1 MVFVDFTILFGLFRD
16 FRLIINAMA
25 SRQCGSKRRKC
36 ENKYVSV
43 SALSREEKTVLDDL
57 SIKLKVASVHGNSRS
72 TCWNHIGHLHSASE
86 SKVIDES
93 RYYCLPC
100 LESQKAA
107 GAKGHL
113 SKVCSF
119 SASTSTG
126 TISMHLSMKHDI
138 HQNYGKVAKIVGYLK
153 KYDASSSGAASSTL
167 SSHEF
172 NRDIALWFCKDLIP
186 FEGVAKNGMI
196 DFFRKILPQVDL
208 PTPATLSGAAL
219 DDVYLAVH
227 AHVTELLKDTKSMCL
242 MFDGWT
248 DRYRARPY
256 LGIRATFIRGWSY
269 CLVTLGCHV
278 LPVHTG
284 REIADHVVKVVKQFV
299 PELKKVMLSTCHDG
313 AANMVK
319 SSQFMKV
326 DHFQHC
332 TAHALHLLLT
342 VDSLN
347 SVGEIVAL
355 LQKCRDIVTS
365 LHFKTEQ
372 LEDEMAAVEDK
383 RVIDV
388 LKAKMSEV
396 SEVVDLDDQY
406 PVSGSES
413 NTDDDHD
420 TTQEAGHRHVT
431 LKGSCPTRWN
441 SSLIMSIIDM
451 KREVMNM
458 LKRIGKV
465 ELCLDSEELEI
476 LEQLK
481 TFLKPFEMF
490 TDLVSSTVPSLSLIP
505 LFKLQIKKLCA
516 FSDDD
521 SIPIRSVKER
531 ILAKVESRLPDSQA
545 LLVHQLLDP
554 TTKDAVPSS
563 DAITLL
569 QDVVRNLSKKGLIAV
584 QMSTAGMAEHCDS
597 PCSKRRLLKAEML
610 NELRRQS
617 PSTTSDANDV
627 TLEITNYLSCR

>member
-208 PTPATLSGAAL
+208 LTPATLSGAAL

-388 LKAKMSEV
+388 LKAMSEV

-516 FSDDD
+516 
-521 SIPIRSVKER
+521 
-531 ILAKVESRLPDSQA
+531 
-545 LLVHQLLDP
+545 